1 MITLRNL
8 TYRYRNNIDAL
19 NDVNA
24 DIPCGIH
31 LLLGENGAGKTT
43 MLHVIASLLRPTAGS
58 CLIDGES
65 TSQRSP
71 QLLEKL
77 FILSDDMIFPGRTIN
92 GFKKIHSVFY
102 PNFSE
107 EMLQANLQEFG
118 MTGDEPLDKLSL
130 GTRKKAQIAYALA
143 LRTEVLLFDEPANG
157 LDITTKKALRYMMAR
172 CIDETQT
179 AIISTHTVWDFQN
192 LFDGLLVLSR
202 GQLILA
208 ASTAEVSERIAF
220 VDSQIPPYEAIY
232 MEQELGQFRSM
243 VENTEGLTT
252 DINYTLLY
260 SALQSDRRQDII
272 NLINRQ

>member
-8 TYRYRNNIDAL
+8 TYRYRKGIEAL
-19 NDVNA
+19 TDVNA

-43 MLHVIASLLRPTAGS
+43 LLHIIASLLSPTAGT
-58 CLIDGES
+58 CLIDGEP
-65 TSQRSP
+65 TIQRFP

-77 FILSDDMIFPGRTIN
+77 FILSDEMRFPGRTIN
-92 GFKKIHSVFY
+92 EFKKVHSVFY

-118 MTGDEPLDKLSL
+118 MTGDEQLDKLSL

-143 LRTEVLLFDEPANG
+143 LRTQVLLLDEPANG
-157 LDITTKKALRYMMAR
+157 LDITTKKALRFMMAR

-202 GQLILA
+202 GKLIVA
-208 ASTAEVSERIAF
+208 KSTVEISERITF
-220 VDSQIPPYEAIY
+220 VNSPIPPYEAIY
-232 MEQELGQFRSM
+232 MEQELGQFRSI
-243 VENTEGLTT
+243 VENTDGETS